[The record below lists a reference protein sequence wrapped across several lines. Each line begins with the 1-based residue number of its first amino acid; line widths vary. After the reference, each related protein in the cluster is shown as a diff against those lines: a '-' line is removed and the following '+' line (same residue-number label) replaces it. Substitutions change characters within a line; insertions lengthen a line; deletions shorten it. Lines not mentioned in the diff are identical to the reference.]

1 MKQRRKPKRRSAY
14 TRWGLF
20 GTTAAAAVMACL
32 ALFLDI
38 PLYLAL
44 VISVSLVLFV
54 LYGYDKR
61 RAIAGGGRVPEVV
74 LHGMALAGGF
84 AGGWAGRLA
93 FRHKTRHT
101 SFLVILLISTAVHAA
116 FMIWIWGLSP
126 R

>member
-1 MKQRRKPKRRSAY
+1 MKQRCKPKRRSAY

-38 PLYLAL
+38 PLYPAL

-61 RAIAGGGRVPEVV
+61 CAIAGGGRVPEVV

-93 FRHKTRHT
+93 FRHKTRNAG
-101 SFLVILLISTAVHAA
+101 FLAVLLISTIVHAL
-116 FMIWIWGLSP
+116 IIVWLW